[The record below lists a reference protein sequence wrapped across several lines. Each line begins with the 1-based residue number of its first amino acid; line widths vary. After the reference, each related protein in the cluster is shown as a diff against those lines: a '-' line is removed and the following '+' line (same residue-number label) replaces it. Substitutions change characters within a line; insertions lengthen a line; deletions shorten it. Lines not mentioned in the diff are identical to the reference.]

1 MTFSQ
6 PFTEQECEEAREI
19 DQIES
24 QKLVLSALNLTQEI
38 PANQELD
45 FKLDLDVAESEQQID
60 HQQLSSHLFPS
71 C

>member
-6 PFTEQECEEAREI
+6 PYTEQECEEAREI

-24 QKLVLSALNLTQEI
+24 QKLVLSALNLTQEM

-45 FKLDLDVAESEQQID
+45 FELDLDVAESEQQID
-60 HQQLSSHLFPS
+60 HQWRLSLK
-71 C
+71 